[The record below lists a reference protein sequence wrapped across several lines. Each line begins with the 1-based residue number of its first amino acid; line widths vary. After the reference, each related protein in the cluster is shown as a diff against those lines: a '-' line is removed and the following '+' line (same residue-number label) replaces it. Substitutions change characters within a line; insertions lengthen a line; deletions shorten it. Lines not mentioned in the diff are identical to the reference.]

1 MFTVTE
7 HPTTYGGK
15 RKFTVEYDEL
25 ELASVKLYDWDMA
38 VLNDRVRNVSDI
50 FQNWELLA
58 RRYEEQLSKAF
69 ADQSIRGSQ

>member
-7 HPTTYGGK
+7 HPPAYGRK

-38 VLNDRVRNVSDI
+38 VLNDKVRNVSDI

-58 RRYEEQLSKAF
+58 RRYEEQLSKAL
-69 ADQSIRGSQ
+69 ADQSIRGGQ